1 MADVVAPPTAAASEN
16 RFVAM
21 IRGIPSFY
29 QAVVVE
35 MRKVTWP
42 EFADVRR
49 ATIAII
55 VFVLLLGLLIWLLDV
70 ALQGLLV
77 RVIPS
82 LFTGR

>member
-1 MADVVAPPTAAASEN
+1 MADVVAPPTVPEN
-16 RFVAM
+16 RTVAAV
-21 IRGIPSFY
+21 RGIPSFY
-29 QAVVVE
+29 RAVRAE
-35 MRKVTWP
+35 MGKVTWP
-42 EFADVRR
+42 EIPDVRR

-55 VFVLLLGLLIWLLDV
+55 VFVLILGLVIWLLDV

>member
-1 MADVVAPPTAAASEN
+1 VPPSAPENRAVAAA
-16 RFVAM
+16 
-21 IRGIPSFY
+21 RGIPSFY
-29 QAVVVE
+29 QAVMAE

-42 EFADVRR
+42 EIADVRR

-55 VFVLLLGLLIWLLDV
+55 VFVLLLGLVIWLLDV

-82 LFTGR
+82 LFGGS

>member
-1 MADVVAPPTAAASEN
+1 MADVTVPPTGSANKAVAAA
-16 RFVAM
+16 
-21 IRGIPSFY
+21 RGIPSFY
-29 QAVVVE
+29 QAVMAE

-42 EFADVRR
+42 EIADVRR

-55 VFVLLLGLLIWLLDV
+55 VFVLLLGLVIWLLDV

-82 LFTGR
+82 LFSGR

>member
-1 MADVVAPPTAAASEN
+1 MADVVVPPSAPENRAVAAA
-16 RFVAM
+16 
-21 IRGIPSFY
+21 RGIPSFY
-29 QAVVVE
+29 QAVMAE

-42 EFADVRR
+42 EIADVRR

-55 VFVLLLGLLIWLLDV
+55 VFVLLLGLVIWLLDV

-82 LFTGR
+82 LFGGS

>member
-1 MADVVAPPTAAASEN
+1 MADVVAPPTAPEN
-16 RFVAM
+16 RTVAAV
-21 IRGIPSFY
+21 RGIPSFY
-29 QAVVVE
+29 QAVMAE

-42 EFADVRR
+42 EIADVRR

-55 VFVLLLGLLIWLLDV
+55 VFVLLLGLVIWLLDV

-77 RVIPS
+77 RLIPS

>member
-1 MADVVAPPTAAASEN
+1 MADVVVPPEN
-16 RFVAM
+16 RTVAVV
-21 IRGIPSFY
+21 RGIPSFY
-29 QAVVVE
+29 QAVMAE

-42 EFADVRR
+42 ELADVRR

-55 VFVLLLGLLIWLLDV
+55 VFVLLLGLLIWLMDV

-82 LFTGR
+82 LFSGR